1 MKHGDGSTDDI
12 ISPGGDTTTDLES
25 TNSISNLLSSPEFMD
40 GAIRHRQRLGQSL
53 VGDARETSPYIITFL
68 DKIDWRLLCTIS
80 YGPEELKQFKT
91 VIENLY
97 FFEMFIEDIPMWVRF
112 IYVVVDIVVDTSC
125 CYCSMYLTNF

>member
-68 DKIDWRLLCTIS
+68 DKIDWRRLSRHKNAIS
-80 YGPEELKQFKT
+80 ILVKNLDNVVWKYLS
-91 VIENLY
+91 ENPNAISIL
-97 FFEMFIEDIPMWVRF
+97 ENNLDKVNWSNLSSNPNAIQILE
-112 IYVVVDIVVDTSC
+112 
-125 CYCSMYLTNF
+125 